1 MQGFALKKNNN
12 GADSRIRTGDPILTM
27 DVLYLLSYN
36 SKMAGVKGIEP
47 IHPVL
52 ETGVLPLNYTPKKM
66 VGLQGLEPRT
76 NRL

>member
-1 MQGFALKKNNN
+1 
-12 GADSRIRTGDPILTM
+12 M

-52 ETGVLPLNYTPKKM
+52 ETGVLPLNYTPKKKWWAFRDSNP
-66 VGLQGLEPRT
+66 GPTGYEPVALT
-76 NRL
+76 N